1 MSNQNISKTKVVTGI
16 VRLSYANLWEP
27 KSINGG
33 TEKYSASLII
43 PKSDTATIQAINEAI
58 DAAIEE
64 PCQGSKT
71 KELTL
76 REGSR
81 TWTVEI
87 GAAAGPAQ
95 TRILQIMD
103 APMAEY
109 RALAQPSSQPVKA
122 F

>member
-1 MSNQNISKTKVVTGI
+1 MVKES
-16 VRLSYANLWEP
+16 EP
-27 KSINGG
+27 GSMAAGLY
-33 TEKYSASLII
+33 TLLRME
-43 PKSDTATIQAINEAI
+43 I